1 MNVHDELWRA
11 ENPGKSFARGMLC
24 SLAVS
29 VAMWGSIGGIVWAL
43 IR

>member
-1 MNVHDELWRA
+1 MNIHDELWRA
-11 ENPGKSFARGMLC
+11 ENPGLSIARGMLC

-29 VAMWGSIGGIVWAL
+29 VAMWGSIGLTVWVL